1 MKLLVWNCRGL
12 GNRRAIQELVD
23 IIQAQDPLIVFLYE
37 TWSSRERMLWVRDK
51 IRFNGCFTIPTDGK
65 GGGLAL
71 LWKQGVAV
79 WVDSFSSYHI
89 DSIID
94 GNSECAWRLTGF
106 YREPKASNR
115 SDK

>member
-71 LWKQGVAV
+71 LWKQGVVV

-94 GNSECAWRLTGF
+94 GNLECAWRLTGF

-115 SDK
+115 SDR